1 MITNRDHRRRRRSL
15 VEVSHEDTQCSG
27 CKLTTATVATT
38 AAATVTSSETAATTT
53 AAAAAAAGAVRGLVD
68 ADSASVKSAVVS
80 LVERRT

>member
-53 AAAAAAAGAVRGLVD
+53 AAAAAAGAVRGLVD
-68 ADSASVKSAVVS
+68 ADSASVKPAVVS
-80 LVERRT
+80 LMERRT